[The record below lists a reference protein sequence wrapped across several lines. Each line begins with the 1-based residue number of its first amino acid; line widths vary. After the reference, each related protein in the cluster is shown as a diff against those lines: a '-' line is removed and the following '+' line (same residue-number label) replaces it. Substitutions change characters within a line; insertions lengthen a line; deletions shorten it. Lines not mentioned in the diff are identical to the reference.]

1 MIDKNIWCTN
11 VQNYYVFKD
20 QDIAENKSV
29 EIKTFNINSI
39 LNSGNIAHP
48 GHSANNKPMIFN
60 TL

>member
-29 EIKTFNINSI
+29 EIKTFNIKSI
-39 LNSGNIAHP
+39 LNSGSVAHP